1 MQMLVV
7 ADTEDPFPPLPDDH
21 YVTLEAS
28 RAAVDHLL
36 ASLPSAFAHTTT
48 MDTCMGA
55 ALQVRTPSPPSLS
68 LIHISE
74 PTRPY

>member
-1 MQMLVV
+1 MLVV

-36 ASLPSAFAHTTT
+36 ASLPAAFAGTST
-48 MDTCMGA
+48 MDSCMGA
-55 ALQVRTPSPPSLS
+55 ALQARPGTV
-68 LIHISE
+68 
-74 PTRPY
+74 PTARYP